1 MKKIAHT
8 LLALTLVAFNNAKA
22 APSTTID
29 ACWEQSES
37 HADVPTCLVREL
49 AKERKKLDKLVE
61 STLAQDKTTDTDFPG
76 YNLAKQF
83 NQSQKAFNKYVQIQ
97 CDYVAATFTTGNGG
111 GDAHLG
117 CQIDMT
123 RERIKLLSPQK

>member
-8 LLALTLVAFNNAKA
+8 LLALSLVAFNNAKA
-22 APSTTID
+22 EPSSVINE
-29 ACWEQSES
+29 CWEQSES

-49 AKERKKLDKLVE
+49 DKEQKKLDILVKT
-61 STLAQDKTTDTDFPG
+61 TLAQDKKSDTDFPG

-83 NQSQKAFNKYVQIQ
+83 NQSQKAFNQYVQKQ
-97 CDYVAATFTTGNGG
+97 CDYVAATFTTGNGS

-117 CQIDMT
+117 CQIDLT